1 MQENNRIECKR
12 ELNDRFER
20 AVVSFLNYPGG
31 GEVLIGISDDGTIFG
46 VNDSDTLQLKIV
58 DKIRNN
64 IRPQTLGLF
73 DVVSTKMDGKNVIR
87 VIVSCGQ
94 QRPYY
99 IRKFGMSEQGCF
111 IRSEV
116 LLSP

>member
-1 MQENNRIECKR
+1 MLETNRIEYKR

-20 AVVSFLNYPGG
+20 AVVAFLNYTGG
-31 GEVLIGISDDGTIFG
+31 GEILIGVDDDGTVVG
-46 VNDSDTLQLKIV
+46 VDDADTVQCQIV
-58 DKIRNN
+58 DRIRNN

-73 DVVSTKMDGKNVIR
+73 DVVLTQIDGLNVIR

-99 IRKFGMSEQGCF
+99 IRKLGMTEH
-111 IRSEV
+111 
-116 LLSP
+116 LSFPKTRV